1 MGKSGRLQGTWFTG
15 NPAAGTGNIATL
27 YNDVIAVGT
36 AGTND
41 QGMSANFG
49 QSGFTYTP
57 PDGFLALSTAN
68 LPEPSISP
76 LYGASPQDHFN
87 TVTYTGDGATSK
99 SITGVGFKPD
109 LNWVKQET

>member
-1 MGKSGRLQGTWFTG
+1 LESFFT
-15 NPAAGTGNIATL
+15 
-27 YNDVIAVGT
+27 V
-36 AGTND
+36 
-41 QGMSANFG
+41 NFG

-87 TVTYTGDGATSK
+87 TVLYTGDGNSTDRNYSLDFSLILLGLSAEEAAASHAN
-99 SITGVGFKPD
+99 GFG
-109 LNWVKQET
+109 